1 MGLNKVQLIGNVG
14 RDPEFR
20 VGASGVA
27 ICNLTIATTE
37 YWYDDGEKKE
47 KTEWHRVVAFGK
59 TAETFQKYVTKGK
72 QLYIEGALQTRSYD
86 AEGGGKKYTTEIIV
100 KDFQFLGGGTRN
112 ESTTPSETPPKPDK
126 PKAKTETK
134 SSGFKKTEAKQIS
147 VEDEIND
154 VLGGVPV
161 GNACDVPF

>member
-27 ICNLTIATTE
+27 VCNLTIATTE

-86 AEGGGKKYTTEIIV
+86 TEGGKKYVPEIVV
-100 KDFQFLGGGTRN
+100 KDFQFLGGGTRS
-112 ESTTPSETPPKPDK
+112 EAASETPPKPDK
-126 PKAKTETK
+126 PKAAK
-134 SSGFKKTEAKQIS
+134 SEAKSGGFKKTEKQSS

-154 VLGGVPV
+154 VLGSSVPV